1 MNQDFQQWY
10 ALETERIPAE
20 SGTDIEH
27 GLTAEEA
34 ARRLAQYGKNAV
46 TVIKGQ
52 SAFLRFLL
60 QFNQPLVYVLLISA
74 GATLLLGEFADSA
87 VIFGVVLVNA
97 IIGFVQED
105 KAIQAIGELSHTL
118 TAEATVIR
126 DGERRHIPAEV
137 VVPGDVVLLFSGDKV
152 PADMRLIHT
161 RDLQAAE
168 SALTGESVPVLK
180 SPAPLEPDTSLADRT
195 NMVYASTLITYGSG
209 TGIVTATG
217 NATEVG
223 KISRL
228 LAETISLETPLTRKI
243 ATVSGW
249 LLYAIMGLAAA
260 CFLVGVFIYDEKP
273 VAMLLASIALAVGA
287 IPEGL
292 PAAVTIT
299 LAIGVG
305 RMAKRGVIIR
315 KLPAVETLGS
325 TTVICSDK
333 TGTLTENQMTVTAII
348 TAASEHRVGGAGYVP
363 KGDITEAERGG
374 IALEECLLAGLL
386 CNEARHIHHN
396 GQWLVEGDPTE
407 GALIVAAKKFGL
419 TEAVWE
425 ERQPRLDAIPFE
437 SEYQYMATLHA
448 AETATVGYIK
458 GSVESVLPRCEN
470 VKMPDGGTGD
480 VDSRAILAAMAS
492 QAGEGCRVLAFAIRR
507 FPEGKTDLSHEDLAQ
522 GLTFLGLQAMIDPPR
537 TEAVVAVE
545 ECKLAGIRVVMIT
558 GDHALTA
565 GAIAHQLG
573 ILTSGASGITIG
585 RELSAMNEEAFAK
598 AAATCNV
605 FARVAPEQKLR
616 LVQALQRQG
625 NVVAMTGDG
634 VNDAPALKQA
644 DIGVAM
650 GITGSE
656 ASKEAA
662 DMVLTDDNFAS
673 IVAAVQ
679 EGRAVFDNLLKFLV
693 WTLPTNMGI
702 GLVIL
707 AAVVTD
713 STLPILPLQTL
724 WINMTTAVL
733 LGLMLAFEPKEA
745 GLMTRQP
752 RLPSEPMF
760 RPAYLQRIVL
770 VATMLV
776 ISSFALFEIALSH
789 GHSPEYARTIA
800 VNVFVFGETFFL
812 FNCRSLTNSMFSV
825 GVFSN
830 RWVLGGVTIMTALQ
844 VLFVYAPPMQA
855 IFKTTPLDLQDWGY
869 VLLSSLAIYTLIGV
883 EKWLRKR

>member
-1 MNQDFQQWY
+1 MNQNFQQWH
-10 ALETERIPAE
+10 ALTTEQIPAE
-20 SGTDIEH
+20 TGTDIER
-27 GLTAEEA
+27 GLTAAEA
-34 ARRLAQYGKNAV
+34 ARRLARYGKNAV

-60 QFNQPLVYVLLISA
+60 QFHQPLVYVLLISA

-105 KAIQAIGELSHTL
+105 KAVKAIGALSHAL

-126 DGERRHIPAEV
+126 DGERRRIPAEL
-137 VVPGDVVLLFSGDKV
+137 VVPGDIVLLFSGDKV

-180 SPAPLEPDTSLADRT
+180 SLTTLESDTALADRT

-243 ATVSGW
+243 ATVSEW

-260 CFLVGVFIYDEKP
+260 CFLVGVFLYNEKP

-348 TAASEHRVGGAGYVP
+348 TAGSEHRVSGAGYAP
-363 KGDITEAERGG
+363 QGSITAVEQGG
-374 IALEECLLAGLL
+374 TALEECLLAGLL
-386 CNEARHIHHN
+386 CNEARHIHHKN
-396 GQWLVEGDPTE
+396 EWLIEGDPTE
-407 GALIVAAKKFGL
+407 GALIVSAKKYGL
-419 TEAVWE
+419 TETVWE
-425 ERQPRLDAIPFE
+425 ERLPRVDAIPFE

-448 AETATVGYIK
+448 AGTTAIGFVK
-458 GSVESVLPRCEN
+458 GSVESVLQRCN
-470 VKMPDGGTGD
+470 AAKMPDGSVGNL
-480 VDSRAILAAMAS
+480 VPPAILAAMAS
-492 QAGEGCRVLAFAIRR
+492 QASEGCRVLAFAMCR
-507 FPEGKTDLSHEDLAQ
+507 FPEGKADLSHEDLAH

-537 TEAVVAVE
+537 PEAIAAVG
-545 ECKLAGIRVVMIT
+545 ECKQAGIHVKMIT

-565 GAIAHQLG
+565 GAIARQLG
-573 ILTSGASGITIG
+573 ILSAGASRIIIG
-585 RELSAMNEEAFAK
+585 RELSAMNEEAFAE
-598 AAATCNV
+598 ATANCNV

-707 AAVVTD
+707 AAVITD

-733 LGLMLAFEPKEA
+733 LGLMLAFEPKET
-745 GLMTRQP
+745 GLMTRPP

-770 VATMLV
+770 VAVMLV
-776 ISSFALFEIALSH
+776 ISSFLQFEIALLN
-789 GHSPEYARTIA
+789 GHSSEYARTIA
-800 VNVFVFGETFFL
+800 VNVFVFGEMFFL
-812 FNCRSLTNSMFSV
+812 FNCRSLTNSMLSV
-825 GVFSN
+825 GLFSN
-830 RWVLGGVTIMTALQ
+830 RWALGGVVIMTILQ
-844 VLFVYAPPMQA
+844 LLFVYAPPMQA
-855 IFKTTPLDLQDWGY
+855 IFKTTSLDLHDWSY
-869 VLLSSLAIYTLIGV
+869 VLLSSLIIYFIIGV